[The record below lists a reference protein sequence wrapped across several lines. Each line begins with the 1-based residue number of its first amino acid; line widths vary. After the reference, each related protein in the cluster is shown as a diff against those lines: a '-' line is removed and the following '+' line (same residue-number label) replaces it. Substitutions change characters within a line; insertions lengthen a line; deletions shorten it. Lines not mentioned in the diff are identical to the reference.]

1 MIGTQQCRKPAK
13 SASKLLSP
21 DRIIDAL
28 KLSNEQ
34 VRILLNLVQEQS
46 IPVYRNSLVDEQPG
60 KQNDRSRIGPIN
72 EPSGKK
78 AKQAAVSLL
87 MNSFAT
93 EEGRR
98 VLEQRIHRSQSL
110 GPDNFTRLDG
120 IQNANWPN
128 QSSFHG
134 LTPPRTSGFVP
145 QYERDC
151 SKLAIEDNS
160 LENISMSMEMR
171 ATNWFKP
178 PESEL
183 MTHQLASRQDMEM
196 NSAGQYASSTI
207 QEVSTDPSILSK
219 QNEPFRRHTHVTFPI
234 VMTGT
239 SWPMELIESSNQFDI
254 QSTSPHAIALEGCNF
269 FGNAPTVTAS
279 QFPELRRDY
288 EPVPSLDMSSV
299 NGSYLLSK
307 QLCDSKDNGLSNA
320 SLRSSNNSFR
330 TSSTPFSLDNQVFA
344 PSSLVS
350 PSDGSLNFE
359 LLNHNAT
366 MENLNSKIA
375 SSTIAPGNKAIELLR
390 DTLDTEKK
398 MKRQRGV
405 KSQPRQPQR
414 QAPLN
419 SDETTTDAA
428 PSKALLEEAAAEEE
442 KLLQMAMERV
452 KTVISPKTGEKE
464 TSYPCPGC
472 DAVFDRIYN
481 LKSHIRSHLTIR
493 PYKCTSCTAAFSRN
507 HDLCR

>member
-46 IPVYRNSLVDEQPG
+46 TPVFRNSLVDEQPG
-60 KQNDRSRIGPIN
+60 KQNDHNRIGPIN
-72 EPSGKK
+72 EPSAKK

-98 VLEQRIHRSQSL
+98 VLEQRIHQRQSL
-110 GPDNFTRLDG
+110 DPDNFTRLDG

-134 LTPPRTSGFVP
+134 LTPPRTSGFVS
-145 QYERDC
+145 QYERDY
-151 SKLAIEDNS
+151 SKLAIEDDS

-183 MTHQLASRQDMEM
+183 MTHQLASRQDIEM
-196 NSAGQYASSTI
+196 NSAGQCASSTI
-207 QEVSTDPSILSK
+207 QEVSTDPNILSK
-219 QNEPFRRHTHVTFPI
+219 QNEPFRRHIHDTFPN

-239 SWPMELIESSNQFDI
+239 SWLIESSNQFDI

-307 QLCDSKDNGLSNA
+307 QLCDSKDTGLSNA

-330 TSSTPFSLDNQVFA
+330 TSSTPFSLDNQV
-344 PSSLVS
+344 VS

-366 MENLNSKIA
+366 MEHSNSIIA

-398 MKRQRGV
+398 AKRQRGV

-428 PSKALLEEAAAEEE
+428 PLKALLEEAAAEEE

-464 TSYPCPGC
+464 TSYLCPEC
-472 DAVFDRIYN
+472 DVVFDRVYN